1 MSIVK
6 IKNLAE
12 APYRVNVST
21 WNEAGGMTK
30 KSIMFIGSSFNLPGF
45 ETGITEV
52 PKAVWNKMKNDPR
65 IARRL
70 GKELVEL

>member
-1 MSIVK
+1 MSTVK
-6 IKNLAE
+6 IRNLAE

-21 WNEAGGMTK
+21 WDDGGMTK
-30 KSIMFIGSSFNLPGF
+30 NSIMFIGASFNLPGS
-45 ETGITEV
+45 ELGITEV
-52 PKAVWNKMKNDPR
+52 PKAVWNKIKSDPR

>member
-1 MSIVK
+1 MSTVK
-6 IKNLAE
+6 IRNLAE

-21 WNEAGGMTK
+21 WDEGGGMTK
-30 KSIMFIGSSFNLPGF
+30 KSVMFIGSSFNLPGSDA
-45 ETGITEV
+45 GITEV
-52 PKAVWNKMKNDPR
+52 PKAVWNKIKSDPR

>member
-1 MSIVK
+1 MSVIK

-21 WNEAGGMTK
+21 WDDAGGMKK
-30 KSIMFIGSSFNLPGF
+30 KSIMFIGSSFNLPGY

-52 PKAVWNKMKNDPR
+52 PKTVWNKIKSDPR